1 MRPVPASP
9 VRLASGMSNTFQREI
24 ILSNK
29 EAQRL
34 CWAFLISVYR
44 CFATATVGSQYAF
57 TEKQRTAQQDRYRN
71 NRIAD
76 REKARGNP
84 GNGQVFDPAHNAYV
98 PVAQVMG

>member
-1 MRPVPASP
+1 
-9 VRLASGMSNTFQREI
+9 MSNTFQREI

-34 CWAFLISVYR
+34 CWAFLISV
-44 CFATATVGSQYAF
+44 FPGLPHPVTVGSQYAF